1 MEVFIDMHTLAE
13 LIGVTHDTA
22 RRFRYGK
29 GKGPDWRKPTGFPK
43 PWGEIQRPGA
53 RGRGSAVFPLSE
65 VLDWLAKNRPY
76 DLRIV
81 LEFGNIGQ
89 EWLDDRGYGEA
100 GVATLNQ
107 SLPAPSSRVASSD
120 ST

>member
-22 RRFRYGK
+22 RRFRYGP
-29 GKGPDWRKPTGFPK
+29 GKGPKWRQPTGFPE

-65 VLDWLAKNRPY
+65 VLDWLAEHRAY
-76 DLRIV
+76 DLRIA
-81 LEFGNIGQ
+81 LEFGNVGQ
-89 EWLDDRGYGEA
+89 ELGRLQEREAWRDRRA
-100 GVATLNQ
+100 Q
-107 SLPAPSSRVASSD
+107 PFPSSSKVSKD

>member
-53 RGRGSAVFPLSE
+53 RGRGSAVFPRSE
-65 VLDWLAKNRPY
+65 VLDWLAEHRPY

-89 EWLDDRGYGEA
+89 EWLDSRGH
-100 GVATLNQ
+100 VANRDGQ
-107 SLPAPSSRVASSD
+107 SLSPKASRD

>member
-22 RRFRYGK
+22 RRFRYGP
-29 GKGPDWRKPTGFPK
+29 GKGPKWRQPTGFPE

-65 VLDWLAKNRPY
+65 VLDWLAEHRAY
-76 DLRIV
+76 DLRIA

-89 EWLDDRGYGEA
+89 ELGQLKERGFGR
-100 GVATLNQ
+100 Q
-107 SLPAPSSRVASSD
+107 SFDGPVSSIKVSKD